1 MNRRILALALAAS
14 FALPLFSSCVI
25 NTNTRVE
32 SSGRQVS
39 QETLAQITPGR
50 TSEFVLALLG
60 EPSTRSKI
68 DANSDIWKWEY
79 SEKRVK
85 EGGLLFVFSNSET
98 TVQKGAVYV
107 ELKDGLVART
117 WRD

>member
-1 MNRRILALALAAS
+1 MNRRILAAALAAAC
-14 FALPLFSSCVI
+14 ALPLQSCII
-25 NTNTRVE
+25 NLGSHTET
-32 SSGRQVS
+32 SGRHVS

-68 DANSDIWKWEY
+68 DATSEIWRWEY
-79 SEKRVK
+79 REKCVK
-85 EGGLLFVFSNSET
+85 EGALLFVFSNDET
-98 TVQKGAVYV
+98 TVTQGAVYV
-107 ELKDGLVART
+107 ELKDGLVVRS